1 VGNSLADL
9 IADITVAS
17 FAPIMAFSACIG
29 GPMLNIL
36 LGIGGSGTYI
46 IRQTGG
52 PFSFNFP
59 TTLMVSSIGLL
70 FLLVITVLFVP
81 YNNYW
86 LTKRWGVFLICCYF
100 LIMALN
106 IIVEVKGL

>member
-9 IADITVAS
+9 IADISVAS

-36 LGIGGSGTYI
+36 LGVGGSGTYI
-46 IRQTGG
+46 IRQTGTS
-52 PFSFNFP
+52 FSLQFS

-70 FLLVITVLFVP
+70 SLLVATILFVP
-81 YNNYW
+81 YNDYW
-86 LTKRWGVFLICCYF
+86 LTKRWGVFLICCYC
-100 LIMALN
+100 LIMVLN
-106 IIVEVKGL
+106 IIVEAKSL